1 MEANSCHEI
10 LNALIQETPL
20 APASPSLVALR
31 QAITELENYA
41 QLLAKDCQRYRE
53 LFEYAP
59 DGYIVTD
66 ADGTVHNANRA
77 AMVMLGD
84 SPLGKNLRDLV
95 AAEAQEQLQRLL
107 GQLLRGVNVKT
118 ADLRMK
124 VANDQTF
131 EATLTIMTVRDT
143 LGKVVGFRWWI
154 QDTTERQQDE
164 ILLRRSHQQQEIRQ
178 AELQTKLAMLDRQMR
193 SEREELRRATHS
205 LARNEAKLRALLQY
219 STDIVYIIDLDTSI
233 QFCSPAIS
241 HILGYQPEEVTGR
254 KFVQFVHPEDL
265 PRLHELLARLVSSPA
280 LSIPIVLRHRHNHGD
295 WVYMESV
302 CNNLLQDAN
311 VQGIVVNSRDITER
325 RKAEAAL
332 LESEL
337 RLGAIAASMPGTF
350 YRLQWSAADDSL
362 SLPYI
367 SDGLVDMAGMPPSQ
381 AMANPKRLLEL
392 IHPEDREQVKALMYA
407 AKERLAT
414 FRREFRIISKSG
426 ETKWV
431 QDIAR
436 YYKDALGNVLADGV
450 CMDITERGDAETEL
464 QRLHELLQA
473 VIRSAPVAIDLI
485 TPDHQV
491 LLWNPSAE
499 RVFGWTVGEVLQRQS
514 PISTAEY
521 ITSTLEGQSAH
532 AVELQCPR
540 KDGQLVD
547 ISLTTA
553 PVLDTEGKVLGVLR
567 VMADISD
574 HLRAQAELHRQELSF
589 IQVANSSDDWVV
601 RFDAQFRYVYANRAI
616 AADLGLVPTAFLGK
630 TNRELGVPES
640 LISAWEEALNEV
652 WQSGLAKKEVQ
663 LTLAHG
669 REVKH
674 YTAQVIPEF
683 GRNHSIASLL
693 CIAKLQ
699 AQQTAPQF
707 SQDNNPRE
715 ELLTSAMILRYFV
728 EGRRNFAGLNL
739 RGIKLSHA
747 FLPEIDLSGAYLNG
761 SDFSHSNLQN
771 ACLRGADLRGVN
783 LTGTNLTGADLSGAD
798 LKGANIREAIG
809 VDWSDLE

>member
-1 MEANSCHEI
+1 MEANSCHE
-10 LNALIQETPL
+10 LLHALLREVQADNNSATVI
-20 APASPSLVALR
+20 ALQ
-31 QAITELENYA
+31 QAISQLENHA
-41 QLLAKDCQRYRE
+41 QLLAQDCQRYRE

-66 ADGTVHNANRA
+66 ADGTIHTANWA
-77 AMVMLGD
+77 ATRLLGEN
-84 SPLGKNLRDLV
+84 PVGKNLGDLV
-95 AAEAQEQLQRLL
+95 AAEAQEQLHRLL
-107 GQLLRGVNVKT
+107 GQLVRGINIKT

-124 VANDQTF
+124 LATGQTF
-131 EATLTIMTVRDT
+131 EATLTIMSVRDSS
-143 LGKVVGFRWWI
+143 GKVAGMRWWI

-164 ILLRRSHQQQEIRQ
+164 ILLRRSFKQQEIRQ

-193 SEREELRRATHS
+193 SEREELRRVTHS
-205 LARNEAKLRALLQY
+205 LARSEAKLRALLQY

-233 QFCSPAIS
+233 QFASPAIT

-265 PRLHELLARLVSSPA
+265 PRLQELLARLVSAPA
-280 LSIPIVLRHRHNHGD
+280 LSLPIVLRHRHNNGD

-350 YRLQWSAADDSL
+350 YRLQWSAEDDSL

-367 SDGLVDMAGMPPSQ
+367 SDGLVDIAGLPPSQ
-381 AMANPKRLLEL
+381 AMANPKRLLDL
-392 IHPEDREQVKALMYA
+392 IHPEDREQVKAIMKA

-414 FRREFRIISKSG
+414 FRHEFRIITKTG
-426 ETKWV
+426 DIKWV

-473 VIRSAPVAIDLI
+473 VVRAAPVAIDLV
-485 TPDHQV
+485 TPDHEV
-491 LLWNPSAE
+491 LLWNPMAE
-499 RVFGWTVGEVLQRQS
+499 QVFGWSVSEVLQRRS
-514 PISTAEY
+514 PIPTEPY
-521 ITSTLEGQSAH
+521 IASTLEGQ
-532 AVELQCPR
+532 AVQGVEMQCPR

-553 PVLDTEGKVLGVLR
+553 RVLDAEGKVLGVLR
-567 VMADISD
+567 VMTDMSD
-574 HLRAQAELHRQELSF
+574 RLRAQAELQRQEQAF
-589 IQVANSSDDWVV
+589 VQVASSSSDWVV
-601 RFDAQFRYVYANRAI
+601 RFDPQFRYLYANKAI
-616 AADLGLVPTAFLGK
+616 ADTLGLVPATFLGK

-640 LISAWEEALNEV
+640 LTSAWEEALVEV
-652 WQSGLAKKEVQ
+652 LHSGLAQEVH
-663 LTLAHG
+663 LTLAQG
-669 REVKH
+669 KDAKH

-683 GRNHSIASLL
+683 GRNHVVTSLL
-693 CIAKLQ
+693 CIARLQ
-699 AQQTAPQF
+699 AQQPLPQF
-707 SQDNNPRE
+707 SNGHNPRE
-715 ELLTSAMILRYFV
+715 EPLTSAMLLRYFV
-728 EGRRNFAGLNL
+728 AGRRNFAGADL

-747 FLPEIDLSGAYLNG
+747 FLPEIDLSGAFLNG
-761 SDFSHSNLQN
+761 SDLSHSNLRN
-771 ACLRGADLRGVN
+771 ACLRGADLRGA
-783 LTGTNLTGADLSGAD
+783 NLTGADLTGADFHGAD
-798 LKGANIREAIG
+798 LRGAIG
-809 VDWSDLE
+809 LEETDPT

>member
-1 MEANSCHEI
+1 MEANSCHEL
-10 LNALIQETPL
+10 LNAVIQEVQ
-20 APASPSLVALR
+20 ANSASPTLVALR
-31 QAITELENYA
+31 QAISQLDNHA
-41 QLLAKDCQRYRE
+41 QLLASECQRYRE

-66 ADGTVHNANRA
+66 ADGTIHTANRA
-77 AMVMLGD
+77 ATVLLGD
-84 SPLGKNLRDLV
+84 SPLGKNLSDLV
-95 AAEAQEQLQRLL
+95 AEEAQEQFQRLL
-107 GQLLRGVNVKT
+107 GQLLRGINVKT

-124 VANDQTF
+124 VLNDQTF
-131 EATLTIMTVRDT
+131 EATLTIMTVRDRS
-143 LGKVVGFRWWI
+143 GKVVGFRWWI

-164 ILLRRSHQQQEIRQ
+164 ILLRRSHQQQEVRQ

-193 SEREELRRATHS
+193 SEREELRRTTHS
-205 LARNEAKLRALLQY
+205 LARSEAKLRALLQY

-233 QFCSPAIS
+233 QFCSPAVS

-265 PRLHELLARLVSSPA
+265 PRLHELLARLVSAPA
-280 LSIPIVLRHRHNHGD
+280 LSMPIVLRHRHNNGD

-350 YRLQWSAADDSL
+350 YRLQWSAEDDSL
-362 SLPYI
+362 TLPYI

-381 AMANPKRLLEL
+381 AMANPKRLLDL
-392 IHPEDREQVKALMYA
+392 IHPEDREQVKAIMYA

-414 FRREFRIISKSG
+414 FRREFRIISKTG
-426 ETKWV
+426 DIKWV

-436 YYKDALGNVLADGV
+436 YYKDAMGNVLADGV

-473 VIRSAPVAIDLI
+473 VIRCAPVAIDLVN
-485 TPDHQV
+485 PDRQV

-499 RVFGWTVGEVLQRQS
+499 QVFGWTVGEVLQRKS
-514 PISTAEY
+514 PIDTEQY
-521 ITSTLEGQSAH
+521 IASTLAGHGVQG
-532 AVELQCPR
+532 VEVQCPR

-547 ISLTTA
+547 ISLNTA
-553 PVLDTEGKVLGVLR
+553 RVLDAEGKFFGVVR

-574 HLRAQAELHRQELSF
+574 RLRAQSELQRQELAF
-589 IQVANSSDDWVV
+589 MQVANSSPDWVV
-601 RFDAQFRYVYANRAI
+601 RFDAQFRYLYANQAI
-616 AADLGLVPTAFLGK
+616 ADALGLVPATFLGK

-640 LISAWEEALNEV
+640 LASAWEEALSEV
-652 WQSGLAKKEVQ
+652 WQSGLAKEVQ
-663 LTLAHG
+663 LTLAQG
-669 REVKH
+669 KEVKH
-674 YTAQVIPEF
+674 YVAQVIPEF
-683 GRNHSIASLL
+683 GRNHVIASLL
-693 CIAKLQ
+693 CLARLQ
-699 AQQTAPQF
+699 AQHTAPLF
-707 SQDNNPRE
+707 NNGNSSRE
-715 ELLTSAMILRYFV
+715 ELLTSAMLLRNFV
-728 EGRRNFAGLNL
+728 EGRRNFGGLNL

-761 SDFSHSNLQN
+761 SDLSHSNLHN
-771 ACLRGADLRGVN
+771 ACLRGADLRGAN
-783 LTGTNLTGADLSGAD
+783 LTGANLTGADLHGAD
-798 LKGANIREAIG
+798 LKGANLKEVVG
-809 VDWSDLE
+809 LDWTALE